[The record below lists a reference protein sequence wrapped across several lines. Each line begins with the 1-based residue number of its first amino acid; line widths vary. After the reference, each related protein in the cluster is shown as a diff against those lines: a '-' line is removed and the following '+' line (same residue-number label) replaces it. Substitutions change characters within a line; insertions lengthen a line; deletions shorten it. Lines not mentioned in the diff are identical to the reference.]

1 MRLLQN
7 NYFRFGITLILTL
20 QYSLL
25 RMTDFSTVV
34 KPLPIIFW
42 LAIILFSPKR
52 PEGRWVVVS
61 LFCAAI
67 GDILLDLGAGWLI
80 PATIPFL
87 GSTLI
92 LAFAFYMRGRSAIGK
107 TQRLQ
112 SFPLLVPIALLAIGF
127 HSLMAPLMGEAA
139 KIGAVLMLLSTLLIW
154 QSLMV
159 LVLKRDSDDL
169 RVHRLLGFIGTCG
182 IVANYI
188 LYSINI
194 GLNPVPRD
202 LVIQL
207 YYWGTAFTAWSFLR
221 PAEGGMP
228 LQ

>member
-25 RMTDFSTVV
+25 RTTELSTFV

-42 LAIILFSPKR
+42 LVIVLFSPKR

-107 TQRLQ
+107 TQRLK
-112 SFPLLVPIALLAIGF
+112 SFLLLLPIALLAIGF
-127 HSLMAPLMGEAA
+127 HTLMAPLMGEAA
-139 KIGAVLMLLSTLLIW
+139 KIGAVLMLLSALLIW
-154 QSLMV
+154 QSLTV
-159 LVLKRDSDDL
+159 LIFKRDSDDL

-182 IVANYI
+182 IVANYV

-194 GLNPVPRD
+194 GLNPVPRN

-207 YYWGTAFTAWSFLR
+207 YYWGTAFTAWSFLL
-221 PAEGGMP
+221 PSKDMTP
-228 LQ
+228 LR